1 MAQVFNLTAQLNLQG
16 PNNIGRIVSDIK
28 KQLGTI
34 EGEVKFKVDAST
46 VKNIAQL
53 NSSLQSFNTT
63 LSNTTSIANNAAKA
77 LADLRSSIGGISIKN
92 VASDIKSAAS
102 ATDTL
107 AAASKKASKD
117 IQSSRTELEEF
128 GRQSALAIRRFTAF
142 TVVSGIMFK
151 VSNAINQ
158 GLVAAIDFERQMVKL
173 EQITGKSQ
181 QGLASLSDT
190 ITNLSSGLGVSSAS
204 LISIADTLAQAGLNA
219 KDTEIALKALA
230 LTDLAPSFDSLNE
243 TVEGSIA
250 LMRQFEISA
259 GELQGALGSINS
271 VAARFAVESSD
282 LITAIQRT
290 GGVFATASK
299 GVSEGTDALNE
310 FLAVFT
316 SVRATTRESAETIA
330 TGLRTIFTR
339 IQREDTIDAL
349 SAYGVQLT
357 DVEGKF
363 IGAYRAVEQLS
374 RGLSKLDPR
383 SVEFSS
389 IVEELGGFRQI
400 GKVIPLIQQFSVAQ
414 EALKV
419 AQTGQDS
426 LAYDAVT
433 AQKSLANQIVK
444 VREEFLALIREIGQ
458 SDIFQS
464 LAKGALSFAS
474 TLISITDTI
483 KGVLPILAI
492 IGIQK
497 GISATAQFGKGFI
510 GGLRK
515 VSNKDE
521 DQGSVAG
528 NVGKTVGETLSGA
541 RSERA
546 SRASNEIVSSL
557 NAATSSISDL
567 ANTINANI
575 NALQSNTNSLMSNT
589 ASVDALTLAINT
601 RSSPGTLNSGGRV
614 LGFASGGS
622 VPGAGNTDSV
632 PAMLTPGEFVV
643 NKKAARA
650 VGSKNLHRINGYAKG
665 GIAKAVVEKVVDGD
679 TINIDIVP
687 TTDLFNTSDTRLF
700 GYDAYETR
708 SGTKEE
714 RELGK
719 KAKNEAKIVYPKGRD
734 VTDLFTDS
742 SIAGSKEKY
751 GRYFYKDNNFG
762 QDLIAKGLAIPYLGT
777 GERATKKSIGGLIQK
792 FAEGGVAQRKIGYI
806 DYDVIANEANKAIVE
821 KGMKETG
828 SDGPRIYS
836 DYLTKLAVNAR
847 KSSSIQKL
855 RAIYGVAGS
864 GKTTLARGQGTDN
877 AKLRQTE
884 RFPIL
889 SPEDIQKA
897 TEILIL
903 TSSVSKTKMDD
914 FLGDV
919 DRAYTLSSTTSAERS
934 RVKDQRGSR
943 DVTGIGLEGRQ
954 PGTTM
959 GVSTDTAV
967 GEALLTDRLGERSVV
982 LGRTESGKLRR
993 KRGNELVDIIKK
1005 RIGFTWGGF
1014 APTTAGHESLLDAAA
1029 AMGIPPE
1036 DFIALV
1042 GANEAV
1048 DESSYRTA
1056 IFDQDARVLLAKAG
1070 FGAKGATVLPKPRD
1084 FEVPQGF
1091 DVTQQGSDRRQ
1102 ILLPDKGSTVFVA
1115 DKTEKQIEKYKEAG
1129 YGVKTIERT
1138 GGISGTAVRDLM
1150 IAGDMTKL
1158 QSVLSPGVYDLIS
1171 NNIGRIQNRSKILP
1185 SLIEQAQ
1192 KEAKAEMSQVDQA
1205 IEALGIKRIDSE
1217 QVASDPEYAAKVEVL
1232 KELRSKKQKIKSA
1245 AGFTPYKLLDALAQK
1260 DPQNY
1265 ALDFSTPATMGNVPA
1280 MRVMGQNSQTTEA
1293 PMPVGRVAQLAQEKN
1308 KSISDIIIEQ
1318 LGGLGGPAGVKRIL
1332 GIGSGDRTLSSLL
1345 QAGNIKSG
1353 KGLEQAADYV
1363 NKALAARG
1371 IRDAAEAKR
1380 LEEYQAK
1387 AMHFGI
1393 AGLLPMDYS
1402 KEFEW
1407 NVGGTDIYATA
1418 RGFGSMYLEEARQ
1431 MQGESAALAQKFAE
1445 NIQNKNIF
1453 GGGEKLA
1460 FDFDKTLIEDAD
1472 ILDAKGN
1479 PDIPQYSNRDAVQK
1493 ALKNARPTRLAV
1505 KLKSLIDQDPS
1516 FIKQTRILTARPQ
1529 STADLLAQS
1538 LQSFGLPYSE
1548 ADITGVSGLG
1558 NNIPALKAANLQQEE
1573 KLIDDS
1579 LDNIRAAQKAGKKGF
1594 QYVEP
1599 KSTTSELD
1607 EKMGQ
1612 GNIEGAIVEKALAV
1626 LGAPIRPDAK
1636 QNRAID
1642 YPDGLGSAAQF
1653 FPGIDPG
1660 IPTEVKRTIDGTSLE
1675 KVREEIGRYITGG
1688 AEAVKLAGGGKVDYY
1703 SLEKN
1708 SGFGSREFDTLV
1720 QFAKT
1725 SDFSLDEFQ
1734 AYLKQ
1739 RSSYKSQNAQLRM
1752 DPASLLRAVTP
1763 EPARAT
1769 KKQLEL
1775 AEQLK
1780 GEPDAGYRPIL
1791 TEAQRI
1797 AANRSAI
1804 RGSAL
1809 EDINNATRFAA
1820 GGVSRPPLPYP
1831 PKKPDPNAQ
1840 VKAIYQDK
1848 EMDAIKKKWP
1858 IGTKIAGGEWK
1869 LPGHKSVGVGQFA
1882 GDHKELTDFG
1892 GSGWKMRVDPKTDN
1906 DNILIADWFLKNKSL
1921 FSGYKIATN
1930 TDHPVWSAYV
1940 SRGTGPEIQKA
1951 AQKAQSDLGKFIT
1964 LNQAYDTT
1972 DTMIPGTGISGRFEI
1987 RGDER
1992 SGGPRAQGIVDAINE
2007 RRKATTKYKNFYLQY
2022 KNTPGFSKGFP
2033 SSTSG
2038 DRGVPGTSYFQWLL
2052 QMKKD
2057 ARRGKN
2063 PEKAKEFQAAQD
2075 EEINIIESILK
2086 EKTPEYSF
2094 NSQQLSSPKTRLAPP
2109 PPPAPPRRFAGGGK
2123 IKLYHGSNTGVDDNV
2138 LKNFKEKG
2146 ALSDI
2151 AKGYGQGAGFFVY
2164 SGKEKAKEQAQ
2175 MRVGGGLGS
2184 FTVVSGDTAGKP
2196 MVLTF
2201 EEALDPATWDLDY
2214 ELNKGSVVEWLV
2226 KNYDQ
2231 LNDKLAPTENL
2242 TGIKNI
2248 VKQDRSKGIM
2258 SSGIRVQEGDR
2269 TMVSDT
2275 GQEMTVKGGARRTI
2289 YSGTDSDIREGQ
2301 LIGQIMSRLQAQ
2313 DPKMVGDFEN
2323 TFFKSPSL
2331 ASGDWDN
2338 LALKY
2343 VGASPLKPTNIE
2355 TFARGGFA
2363 NFADGGHVQALLTPG
2378 EAVIGPKLAKKI
2390 GYNQLNKMN
2399 HAEKNGIG
2407 KYANGGDV
2415 SIVPGSGN
2423 SDTFGPV
2430 PLPVGSFVIR
2440 KKATKAL
2447 GFNKGGSIGKPI
2459 RFMAGGPTPPVPTPD
2474 PADVKPIVTASKQAA
2489 GDIKAAMDYVRDQI
2503 ISAAKKAGV
2512 ETYRSTRD
2520 LGGTIKDALDA
2531 ARAAALTAA
2540 KDKNKEIYS
2549 NRDKILE
2556 PFKINP
2562 NDIYQ
2567 NGRFSGKITKP
2578 DIAITPKDLKAGAPE
2593 ASPVAQ
2599 FLNKDTSQIKAESVA
2614 REKEAAEKRYLA
2626 DQAAAKNSTLLSL
2639 AMGGLGGII
2648 EKVAKQFGDLG
2659 GVIGNVV
2666 AGAGTRAGM
2675 ARESLNTLQSK
2686 QTIRGLNFI
2695 GEKTGI
2701 NQLLSK
2707 VGLGPLGSQIGFVT
2721 KALGGYATAIY
2732 VALGAIKDFYN
2743 GMLEAEKK
2751 LTENKIQ
2758 TSTDRIAGLFDK
2770 MGREIDKSGS
2780 INSINNELNNLAMSL
2795 NRQSELNHKAEFMW
2809 VNILDWMKM
2818 SGAGGGL
2825 GEGSAGDV
2833 AERANERGQI
2843 LKEQG
2848 TMAYLKSGFSDL
2860 FGTGQLR
2867 QEAYAKLAPRL
2878 VQQRAEAG
2886 KGFVDSSAKLLPNRL
2901 RRGDTASE
2909 IMSELGTSRAPSA
2922 KAKAFATQD
2931 IDTQLAIEQIRS
2943 GNKTQEEKNKQI
2955 AALEFEAARS
2965 ILSAQ
2970 IKAQESAIIS
2980 EKLNKITNEF
2990 VTSITRLM
2998 SSMDQAI
3005 NKSTFELQQLSNSA
3019 KLSRDSLG
3027 GKAGAGSVNLQAIN
3041 VLRNPM
3047 AYNEEQKAGAARMGA
3062 AAFGIDSKL
3071 TEGLIRLP
3079 NNLEESMTR
3088 AINSTIA
3095 GDRASGERKISTRV
3109 EKAAID
3115 VIQQMNFG
3123 SSVEDLLIKQTR
3135 GAFEEARSREDD
3147 TISFKELA
3155 ERIPALTKQI
3165 DAANR
3170 AQESAVRALELW
3182 QSVLNSYSEAMNRQ
3196 VQDQIDIN
3204 NYLRKASDIRTKG
3217 EMALADALNKEVSLR
3232 TRINST
3238 LSGVQSMTGGEINPA
3253 SISSNVLDL
3262 ENTRRAEQQAVDAL
3276 ANGAIGATND
3286 FQLMSQKLASTN
3298 LALRENYA
3306 ALENLATSS
3315 DIAAAALS
3323 QVQEISNKIKA
3334 GETFIEK
3341 LVTSSPGEINK
3352 LNRSFSLLS
3361 NNMQGM
3367 ANSGTTAEERSQS
3380 LQLFN
3385 MLAPLLG
3392 NGKQQNELKGNVL
3405 QSMLQESGIA
3415 LDSNLSS
3422 LIEGIKNPESLTEM
3436 QEAINI
3442 YKSGVELQA
3451 AANTALSEIK
3461 AVLSKNDLSIAN
3473 QQLIDG
3479 FGSVM
3484 KNYQEN
3490 QLNEIA
3496 TNTRAT
3502 VDALK
3507 NGVPAPTKSSGGI
3520 IYASKGQAIFK
3531 PKGSDTVPAM
3541 LTPGEFVVNKSAT
3554 SKNLPLLQSI
3564 NNGYSKGGSVS
3575 YYADGGPVAAFG
3587 KAVSSDDTIWK
3598 PEKLRKI
3605 TEGTRGSSDKLSDNK
3620 YPTQEYLDK
3629 LLKPYF
3635 YKTIIPNE
3643 VVYGIPDNSNIIN
3656 WKDLREEASE
3666 KVGVITNRLAIL
3678 PKSTND
3684 LNTRLEKYVGNSYE
3698 LASSTSSPSFKSDPA
3713 QYFNAGSSRILT
3725 ETFPLFDEATNFN
3738 NEKNNIKSF
3747 DYISKSKKEAYQRL
3761 LDNISTREIEQ
3772 IKNIKNNYKDNL
3784 ITNIDD
3790 YRKFRSTL
3798 PEPNAQ
3804 INASGEGVTT
3814 ALRNLTFRAAQLT
3827 KPLTTDKR
3835 IGIYPSTIDP
3845 ENFNRQE
3852 NVGIG
3857 FDDTSSLVSGN
3868 SRSGKSSINGY
3879 IADENSF
3886 SRSNNKIDL
3895 LKDNFTLA
3903 DNLESMYKQFKG
3915 KDTFSRDPVALSNR
3929 KNFVRKLMALYN
3941 NSTNYIDLSE
3951 DEFSE
3956 IEVDKLNDVRK
3967 AAALSENSIFPIRF
3981 YSSDASIPLQK
3992 DIDIQKTISGV
4003 YGEDFANYIYGDN
4016 KLKTEK
4022 LKLANVS
4029 GDVGSIKTFSGW
4041 IPSNLADK
4049 IISGTYK
4056 SKLGS
4061 KTSPIAV
4068 STKRYNGRDSD
4079 LLSFNY
4085 NEIDPNSLTYN
4096 ETAGRF
4102 DEKIKLSDKFG
4113 RSLVNGK
4120 LLTINNTS
4128 GNNNPFN
4135 SMLGSKQQLIIE
4147 GSIDSL
4153 ISKIKSAFTLVAD
4166 PTKPDNLL
4174 NQTLAMVANNPDV
4187 KDYIGLDQSILKN
4200 FALTGNSSSTDLPF
4214 SEEFIKSYS
4223 EALASKKAKEAK
4235 KAAGSVSSD
4244 LKTGE
4249 GVDSSFNEAKRTTL
4263 GRIAYKL
4270 ANSQGL
4276 NLTTNPENI
4285 NDIESI
4291 RSVLNSRIGSINDD
4305 TNVESIKLE
4314 AWRRLFTEISGT
4326 GLGSGPGKGRS
4337 YVLSGAGIDIDS
4349 ISAGGTPKTI
4359 PDPAMRGAN
4368 KTMYWDSP
4376 SQGPS
4381 YETIFENILQQER
4394 NVLRAQK
4401 LGADASLSADVAQQA
4416 QASLKN
4422 GMFVKMTPS
4431 PDGKGIMRTIDNQ
4444 QAVLENYG
4452 DIFKYALTPSNIFS
4466 SDTARGVL
4474 IDQLKN
4480 YYENAQGKGGQ
4491 LIFERD
4497 YVTKV
4502 NTALDTLKS
4511 WYSDQDFLLNT
4522 GTNLQDNI
4530 ANYDKLVADRKMIE
4544 KYTSGTGATN
4554 PVVANTL
4561 LTNNQYGR
4569 LPYPDKM
4576 QDNNLYN
4583 LMLASAEP
4591 IEAQKKANGGLIYA
4605 SNGSLIDFQPKGT
4618 DTVPAMLTPGEFV
4631 VNRQSTR
4638 NNLPLLKSINKNK
4651 GGKVSYYKDGGM
4663 VDGGSELD
4671 PKNSQGTKFLGK
4683 IDASTKASSGILLEI
4698 LRLLNSMEQKMSNL
4712 GGGNN
4717 NATIRNWHG
4726 QNQQNMPDTVSLP
4739 TAATQ
4744 APPIPAPLP
4753 VPRPPINPDTSD
4765 LPEDTGPVTLGP
4777 PEMPMPEIVVPDM
4790 PDWEPIQFPE
4800 PSIPEIPM
4808 PDMTPV
4814 DMEPMLPSMEDLMA
4828 PVDMPTMPPPEEGWS
4843 FDYETPFPQKVQIP
4857 EVPAPAIPSRN
4868 TPMQDVENRLGVM
4881 TPEQDQAYFDE
4892 EYRAA
4897 QDRKRERDE
4906 TTNRN
4911 VAIGLRTV
4919 NDIMGPKGAIENTGN
4934 LFGGESTVEQVEGGL
4949 GLASNIASIVANLA
4963 PEDSTRGKVSGKVG
4977 AGANVLKDSMETV
4990 SSLMG
4995 GDYVGAAENALGV
5008 AGDITNLLPDGALGV
5023 TGDVL
5028 GLGKNA
5034 LTFGQGLMNGE
5045 IDAQSGFGAIE
5056 NAMSIGSQVGPYT
5069 TQFQAGSRYL
5079 GPAGAA
5085 LEVGR
5090 GSYAGVMQ
5098 AKSNDP
5104 RELALAASIGGATG
5118 DYELG
5123 GSNTAESLNKMGLN
5137 IQQGGTLDMGLEYAE
5152 TLARGATSGF
5162 QAYGPAGA
5170 VGGLGVAVG
5179 GQALKMGAA
5188 VYNDQAMVAEG
5199 QAKIDQTLERSKT
5212 NNKSMSDPTFG
5223 MDIQESSYIKNIA
5236 AATAELERLK
5246 KMQEEVG
5253 SDSAV
5258 GQGIGELISTTQNRL
5273 TNEQQG
5279 LTALASQRVNDE
5291 NTTVFTLGAED
5302 PQVKARLAEYNKRIA
5317 QSIDQLGNS
5326 MADDID
5332 PSNLPSLAS
5341 PLDASLAGAPPTTP
5355 EASLYRPNESY
5366 PVYNKTGGLIYANN
5380 GALIN
5385 FQPRGT
5391 DTVPAMLTPGEFVV
5405 NKDSTQKHLSLLRT
5419 INSGEFSHGGLVN
5432 YLKNGG
5438 LLLPN
5443 YYQNGAR
5450 VGPNSAGMSFDISTF
5465 MNRIIGQITSSITT
5479 AFQNVT
5485 NNIQGRTAEAGGV
5498 STNVE
5503 ASMNTIDQFVSRLDR
5518 IANTLKD
5525 LDIPPEIKIV
5535 GQHDINVVINGD
5547 SVLNQL
5553 KPELAS
5559 LVMEKVKMA
5568 FQQFKGNNSAWQD
5581 SFNFDI
5587 T

>member
-158 GLVAAIDFERQMVKL
+158 GLIAAIDFERQMVKL

-181 QGLASLSDT
+181 QGLSSLSDT

-444 VREEFLALIREIGQ
+444 VREEFLALIRGIGQ

-589 ASVDALTLAINT
+589 ASIDALTLAINT

-665 GIAKAVVEKVVDGD
+665 GIAKAVVEEVVDGD

-734 VTDLFTDS
+734 VTGLFTDS

-762 QDLIAKGLAIPYLGT
+762 QNLIAKGLAIPYLGT

-967 GEALLTDRLGERSVV
+967 GEALLSDKLGDRSTV
-982 LGRTESGKLRR
+982 LGRSSSGRLRR
-993 KRGNELVDIIKK
+993 KSGNELVEIIKK

-1014 APTTAGHESLLDAAA
+1014 APTTAGHESIMDAAA

-1048 DESSYRTA
+1048 DASSYRTA

-1091 DVTQQGSDRRQ
+1091 DITQQGSDRRQ
-1102 ILLPDKGSTVFVA
+1102 VLIPGKGSTAFVA
-1115 DKTEKQIEKYKEAG
+1115 DKTEDQTAKYKQAG
-1129 YGVKTIERT
+1129 YDVKSIERT
-1138 GGISGTAVRDLM
+1138 GGISGTMVRDLI
-1150 IAGDMTKL
+1150 IAGDMAKL
-1158 QSVLSPGVYDLIS
+1158 QSVLSPGVYDLVS
-1171 NNIGRIQNRSKILP
+1171 NNIGRIQNRANVLP
-1185 SLIEQAQ
+1185 SLIAQAQ
-1192 KEAKAEMSQVDQA
+1192 KEAQAEMSQVDQA

-1407 NVGGTDIYATA
+1407 NVGGTDIYAIA

-1739 RSSYKSQNAQLRM
+1739 RLSYKSQNAQLRM

-1804 RGSAL
+1804 RSSAL

-1820 GGVSRPPLPYP
+1820 GGVSRPPLPSP

-1930 TDHPVWSAYV
+1930 TDKPVWSAYV

-1951 AQKAQSDLGKFIT
+1951 AQKAQSDLGQFIT

-1992 SGGPRAQGIVDAINE
+1992 SGTPRANEIVDTINE
-2007 RRKATTKYKNFYLQY
+2007 RRKATTKYKNFYLLY
-2022 KNTPGFSKGFP
+2022 KQSPGFQKGFP

-2038 DRGVPGTSYFQWLL
+2038 QGGVPGTHYFQWLM
-2052 QMKKD
+2052 QTKKD
-2057 ARRGKN
+2057 AVRGKSL
-2063 PEKAKEFQAAQD
+2063 ERAKELQAAQD
-2075 EEINIIESILK
+2075 EEIKLIESVLK

-2094 NSQQLSSPKTRLAPP
+2094 NSQQLPSPKTRLAPP

-2123 IKLYHGSNTGVDDNV
+2123 IKLYHGSNTGVNDNV
-2138 LKNFKEKG
+2138 LNSFKEKG
-2146 ALSDI
+2146 ALPDI
-2151 AKGYGQGAGFFVY
+2151 AQGYGQGAGFYVY
-2164 SGKEKAKEQAQ
+2164 SGKEKAKEQAM
-2175 MRVGGGLGS
+2175 MRVKGGLGS

-2201 EEALDPATWDLDY
+2201 EEALDPVTWDLDY
-2214 ELNKGSVVEWLV
+2214 ELNKGSVVKWLAE
-2226 KNYDQ
+2226 NYDKIK
-2231 LNDKLAPTENL
+2231 DKVAPGEKL
-2242 TGIKNI
+2242 TGIKDI
-2248 VKQDRSKGIM
+2248 VNADSSKGIM
-2258 SSGIRVQEGDR
+2258 SQGIKIQ
-2269 TMVSDT
+2269 SDT
-2275 GQEMTVKGGARRTI
+2275 GSRKTI
-2289 YSGTDSDIREGQ
+2289 YSGTDSNLREGE
-2301 LIGQIMSRLQAQ
+2301 LLGQIMSRLQAS

-2331 ASGDWDN
+2331 ASGEWDN

-2599 FLNKDTSQIKAESVA
+2599 FLNKDTSQIKAESLA
-2614 REKEAAEKRYLA
+2614 REKEAAEKRALA
-2626 DQAAAKNSTLLSL
+2626 DQAASRNSTAVSF
-2639 AMGGLGGII
+2639 AMGLLGGVIQ
-2648 EKVAKQFGDLG
+2648 KVAKQFGDLG
-2659 GVIGNVV
+2659 GVIGNVI
-2666 AGAGTRAGM
+2666 ANAGTRTGT
-2675 ARESLNTLQSK
+2675 ARESIKRLQK
-2686 QTIRGLNFI
+2686 KETVEGLNFV
-2695 GEKTGI
+2695 GQKTGI
-2701 NQLLSK
+2701 NQLLAK
-2707 VGLGPLGSQIGFVT
+2707 VGFGPLGNSVGLVT

-2732 VALGAIKDFYN
+2732 VSLGAIKDFYN

-2751 LTENKIQ
+2751 LTENKIAQ
-2758 TSTDRIAGLFDK
+2758 STNRLTFLFDK
-2770 MGREIDKSGS
+2770 MAKGIDADGS
-2780 INSINNELNNLAMSL
+2780 LSAINGELNSLASSL
-2795 NRQSELNHKAEFMW
+2795 NRQVELNRKAEFMW
-2809 VNILDWMKM
+2809 VGILDWMGQ
-2818 SGAGGGL
+2818 SGAM
-2825 GEGSAGDV
+2825 GEDV
-2833 AERANERGQI
+2833 ANRANQRGDI
-2843 LKEQG
+2843 LKNQG
-2848 TMAYLKSGFSDL
+2848 TLAYLQSGLSDL
-2860 FGTGQLR
+2860 VGGTAREDLYQDLIP
-2867 QEAYAKLAPRL
+2867 KV

-2886 KGFVDSSAKLLPNRL
+2886 RQFVEPYAKSTEARL
-2901 RRGDTASE
+2901 RKGENTNE
-2909 IMSELGTSRAPSA
+2909 IMKDLGSRFAPSD
-2922 KAKAFATQD
+2922 KAKQLATQD
-2931 IDTQLAIEQIRS
+2931 IDTQAQIERIRLGS
-2943 GNKTQEEKNKQI
+2943 GTKEQKENKISVLEYQT
-2955 AALEFEAARS
+2955 ASALLGAQLKSQEAA
-2965 ILSAQ
+2965 
-2970 IKAQESAIIS
+2970 IIA
-2980 EKLNKITNEF
+2980 ERLNKITNEF

-2998 SSMDQAI
+2998 SSMDQSI
-3005 NKSTFELQQLSNSA
+3005 SKSTFELQQLANTA

-3027 GKAGAGSVNLQAIN
+3027 GKASSGSVNLEAIN
-3041 VLRNPM
+3041 ILRNPK
-3047 AYNEEQKAGAARMGA
+3047 AYNDEQRTGAARMGA
-3062 AAFGIDSKL
+3062 AAFGIDAKL
-3071 TEGLIRLP
+3071 TEGLIGLP
-3079 NNLEESMTR
+3079 NNLEESMSR

-3095 GDRASGERKISTRV
+3095 EGRASGERKISARV

-3115 VIQQMNFG
+3115 VIRQMDFG
-3123 SSVEDLLIKQTR
+3123 SGVEDLLIKQTR
-3135 GAFEEARSREDD
+3135 GAFDKARSKEDD
-3147 TISFKELA
+3147 TISYKELA
-3155 ERIPALTKQI
+3155 EEIPALTKQI

-3170 AQESAVRALELW
+3170 AQESAIRALELW

-3217 EMALADALNKEVSLR
+3217 EIALSDALNKEVSLR

-3436 QEAINI
+3436 QEAIGI
-3442 YKSGVELQA
+3442 YRSGVDLQA
-3451 AANTALSEIK
+3451 AANLELANIK
-3461 AVLSKNDLSIAN
+3461 QVLKENDLKSSN
-3473 QQLIDG
+3473 QQLITG
-3479 FGSVM
+3479 FENVM
-3484 KNYQEN
+3484 KGYQEN
-3490 QLNEIA
+3490 QLNAIA
-3496 TNTRAT
+3496 LNTRETA
-3502 VDALK
+3502 DALK

-3587 KAVSSDDTIWK
+3587 KAVSSDDSIWK
-3598 PEKLRKI
+3598 PEKLRKM
-3605 TEGTRGSSDKLSDNK
+3605 TEETRVTPDSEKLSDKKYPTKEYLDKVSTPESFISYKANRVFFAPDSDKVVVNSSEIYEDINKVNGFVSSKPMSFVSRQLNALTIPYVGDSYDSIEYRDGTTTYKGYNPLSTEAFNAFPQLIGTPTESDTEKKSKSEQREYKNLLINKRREIDTKLKPLLEAYNKKQFVLNSSDAMNNSIMNFPKADIKAKTIPGIGGLGSYDINGLSAPMSSDKLLGFFSATPDDAAVRNIGLGTSK
-3620 YPTQEYLDK
+3620 RG
-3629 LLKPYF
+3629 LL
-3635 YKTIIPNE
+3635 TL
-3643 VVYGIPDNSNIIN
+3643 GM
-3656 WKDLREEASE
+3656 
-3666 KVGVITNRLAIL
+3666 
-3678 PKSTND
+3678 
-3684 LNTRLEKYVGNSYE
+3684 
-3698 LASSTSSPSFKSDPA
+3698 
-3713 QYFNAGSSRILT
+3713 
-3725 ETFPLFDEATNFN
+3725 
-3738 NEKNNIKSF
+3738 
-3747 DYISKSKKEAYQRL
+3747 
-3761 LDNISTREIEQ
+3761 DNIVSGSLR
-3772 IKNIKNNYKDNL
+3772 NNYPNKGT
-3784 ITNIDD
+3784 IFGSD
-3790 YRKFRSTL
+3790 Y
-3798 PEPNAQ
+3798 
-3804 INASGEGVTT
+3804 
-3814 ALRNLTFRAAQLT
+3814 
-3827 KPLTTDKR
+3827 PL
-3835 IGIYPSTIDP
+3835 
-3845 ENFNRQE
+3845 NWVN
-3852 NVGIG
+3852 
-3857 FDDTSSLVSGN
+3857 
-3868 SRSGKSSINGY
+3868 
-3879 IADENSF
+3879 
-3886 SRSNNKIDL
+3886 
-3895 LKDNFTLA
+3895 
-3903 DNLESMYKQFKG
+3903 
-3915 KDTFSRDPVALSNR
+3915 NR
-3929 KNFVRKLMALYN
+3929 KNIFEANTEFGSNIDTIIKRFKDEKFSSETRKVASRKNIIRKLMALYN

-3956 IEVDKLNDVRK
+3956 IEVDKLNDVRT
-3967 AAALSENSIFPIRF
+3967 AAALSEDPIFPIRF
-3981 YSSDASIPLQK
+3981 YSSDASIPLRK
-3992 DIDIQKTISGV
+3992 DIDIQEAISGA
-4003 YGEDFANYIYGDN
+4003 YGEDFASYIYGDN
-4016 KLKTEK
+4016 KLKTK
-4022 LKLANVS
+4022 QLQLANVS
-4029 GDVGSIKTFSGW
+4029 GDVGSIKRFSAW
-4041 IPSNLADK
+4041 IPSGLVDK

-4056 SKLGS
+4056 SKLGP
-4061 KTSPIAV
+4061 KISPISV
-4068 STKRYNGRDSD
+4068 NTKPYKGRDSD
-4079 LLSFNY
+4079 ILSFNY

-4096 ETAGRF
+4096 ETARRF

-4113 RSLVNGK
+4113 TSLVDGK
-4120 LLTINNTS
+4120 LLTINSTS

-4135 SMLGSKQQLIIE
+4135 GMLESNQQLIIKD
-4147 GSIDSL
+4147 SIDSL
-4153 ISKIKSAFTLVAD
+4153 ISKINNAFNLVAD

-4174 NQTLAMVANNPDV
+4174 NQTLATVANDPDI
-4187 KDYIGLDQSILKN
+4187 KDYVGLDQLMLKN

-4235 KAAGSVSSD
+4235 TAAGSVSSD

-4285 NDIESI
+4285 NDIEII

-4305 TNVESIKLE
+4305 TNIESIKLE

-4326 GLGSGPGKGRS
+4326 GLGSAPGKGRS
-4337 YVLSGAGIDIDS
+4337 YVLAGAGIDIDS

-4376 SQGPS
+4376 SGGPS

-4511 WYSDQDFLLNT
+4511 WYSDQDSLLNT

-4576 QDNNLYN
+4576 QDNNLYD
-4583 LMLASAEP
+4583 LMLASSAP
-4591 IEAQKKANGGLIYA
+4591 IAEAQKKANGGLIYA

-4651 GGKVSYYKDGGM
+4651 GGKISYYKDGGM

-4698 LRLLNSMEQKMSNL
+4698 LRLLNSIEQKMSNL

-4726 QNQQNMPDTVSLP
+4726 QNQQNMPETVSLP

-4753 VPRPPINPDTSD
+4753 VPRPPINPDMGES
-4765 LPEDTGPVTLGP
+4765 PEDTGPVTLGP

-4790 PDWEPIQFPE
+4790 PDLEPIQFPE

-4808 PDMTPV
+4808 PDITPV

-4828 PVDMPTMPPPEEGWS
+4828 PIDMPTMPPPEEGWS
-4843 FDYETPFPQKVQIP
+4843 FDYETPFPQKVKIP
-4857 EVPAPAIPSRN
+4857 EVPTPAIPSRN

-4919 NDIMGPKGAIENTGN
+4919 NDIMGPKGAIENAGN

-4977 AGANVLKDSMETV
+4977 AGANALKDSMETV
-4990 SSLMG
+4990 SALMEG
-4995 GDYVGAAENALGV
+4995 NYAGAAESALGV
-5008 AGDITNLLPDGALGV
+5008 AGDVTSLLPDGALGV

-5028 GLGKNA
+5028 GLGKDA

-5056 NAMSIGSQVGPYT
+5056 KAMSIGSEVGPYT
-5069 TQFQAGSRYL
+5069 TQFGAASKYL

-5098 AKSNDP
+5098 AQSNDP
-5104 RELALAASIGGATG
+5104 RELALAGLVGGATG

-5123 GSNTAESLNKMGLN
+5123 GSSTAESLNKMGFN
-5137 IQQGGTLDMGLEYAE
+5137 VEKGGTLDMGLEYGE

-5179 GQALKMGAA
+5179 GQAVKMGAA
-5188 VYNDQAMVAEG
+5188 VYNDQAMAAES
-5199 QAKIDQTLERSKT
+5199 QAKTDQMLEQSKT

-5223 MDIQESSYIKNIA
+5223 MDIQESSYIKNIS

-5258 GQGIGELISTTQNRL
+5258 GQGIGELVSTTQNRL

-5279 LTALASQRVNDE
+5279 LTELASQRVNDE

-5302 PQVKARLAEYNKRIA
+5302 PQVKARLDEYNRRIA

-5341 PLDASLAGAPPTTP
+5341 PLDASLAGAPSTTP

-5366 PVYNKTGGLIYANN
+5366 PIYNKTGGLIYANN
-5380 GALIN
+5380 GALVN
-5385 FQPRGT
+5385 FQPKGT
-5391 DTVPAMLTPGEFVV
+5391 DTIPAMLSPGEFVI
-5405 NKDSTQKHLSLLRT
+5405 NKDSTQKHLGLLRA
-5419 INSGEFSHGGLVN
+5419 INSGEYSHGGLVS

-5443 YYQNGAR
+5443 YYQHGAR
-5450 VGPNSAGMSFDISTF
+5450 VGPNNASMGFDISSF

-5485 NNIQGRTAEAGGV
+5485 NNTQDRTAEAGGV
-5498 STNVE
+5498 STSIE
-5503 ASMNTIDQFVSRLDR
+5503 AGVNTIDQFVSRLDR

-5525 LDIPPEIKIV
+5525 LDIPSEIKIV

-5553 KPELAS
+5553 KPELAF

-5581 SFNFDI
+5581 TFNFDI